1 MKRFCAGLL
10 AFCLLVMCGCTSE
23 NQKSIMYV
31 VDGAYNLTPQEYIDL
46 MNQTMDN
53 QKDSDYL
60 ALPNWA
66 ERQAHTISV
75 TLSFDIS
82 FDVND
87 EEKITRISYHWKNTT
102 EAANTAV
109 FLVGVTINIL
119 TTSENQG
126 NEIVEQL
133 DMLNFQKKS
142 YEKTYDSNGSHFYY
156 LSAEYGEH
164 NWFSVDICDDS
175 ESLAPESGV

>member
-1 MKRFCAGLL
+1 MRRIFAGLL
-10 AFCLLVMCGCTSE
+10 ALCLLTMCGCSGG
-23 NQKSIMYV
+23 NQKPIMYV

-53 QKDSDYL
+53 QKDGDYL
-60 ALPNWA
+60 TLPNWD
-66 ERQAHTISV
+66 ERVVHTINV
-75 TLSFDIS
+75 TLSFDIR

-87 EEKITRISYHWKNTT
+87 EGKITGISYHWKNTT
-102 EAANTAV
+102 ESANTAV

-119 TTSENQG
+119 TASENQG
-126 NEIVEQL
+126 NEIAEQL

-142 YEKTYDSNGSHFYY
+142 YEKTYNANGSHFYY

-175 ESLAPESGV
+175 ESPALESEP